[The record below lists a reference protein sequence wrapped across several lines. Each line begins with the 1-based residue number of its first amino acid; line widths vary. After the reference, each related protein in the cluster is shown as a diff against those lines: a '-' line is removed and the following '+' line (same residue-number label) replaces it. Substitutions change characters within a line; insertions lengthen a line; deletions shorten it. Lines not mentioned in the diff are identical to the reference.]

1 MDKRITEQP
10 SHYDHLEL
18 MSVEQITANINRE
31 NMSVSWLW
39 TRRCLPSTG

>member
-31 NMSVSWLW
+31 NMSVPVPQP
-39 TRRCLPSTG
+39 T